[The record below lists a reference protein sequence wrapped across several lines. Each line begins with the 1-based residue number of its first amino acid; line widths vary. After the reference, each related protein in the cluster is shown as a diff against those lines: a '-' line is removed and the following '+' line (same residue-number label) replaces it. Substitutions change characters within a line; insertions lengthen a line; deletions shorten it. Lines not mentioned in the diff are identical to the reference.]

1 MMFYTNSSFE
11 WGIYSNLDTQEVFSP
26 YLFTTKLVRL
36 SGLMVV
42 RVMVFNVIFNNSSGT
57 SSGQFYWRRK
67 PKYPEKTTD
76 LSQVTDNLYQIMLYR
91 VHLASGDRHCLH
103 R

>member
-36 SGLMVV
+36 SGLRVV

-57 SSGQFYWRRK
+57 SERSV
-67 PKYPEKTTD
+67 
-76 LSQVTDNLYQIMLYR
+76 L
-91 VHLASGDRHCLH
+91 LA
-103 R
+103 